1 VSVRDDSAA
10 PALVG
15 GARPEQRAELVLASA
30 SPRRRAI
37 LSQLGLRFQVSE
49 SGIDE
54 AEPGGGEPEAYAR
67 GLASQKADA
76 VAARLRAQGSRAYV
90 LGADTI
96 VVIEGRV
103 LNKPADDADA
113 VRMLM
118 ALSGKQHTVIT
129 AVALRS
135 AHDAGFA
142 RTIAVH
148 SGVRFR
154 AFERATAERY
164 AASGEGRDKAGSY
177 AVQGL
182 GAGLVRA
189 IDGSYSNVVGLPA
202 CETLELLIETGVL
215 GAWP

>member
-1 VSVRDDSAA
+1 VSARFD
-10 PALVG
+10 G
-15 GARPEQRAELVLASA
+15 GAGPEQRAELVLASA

-37 LSQLGLRFQVSE
+37 LSQLGVQFQVIE
-49 SGIDE
+49 SGVDE
-54 AEPGGGEPEAYAR
+54 AEPNGGAPEAYAR
-67 GLASQKADA
+67 GLAQQKAEA
-76 VAARLRAQGSRAYV
+76 VAARLRAQSSPAFV

-103 LNKPADDADA
+103 LNKPIDDADA

-118 ALSGKQHTVIT
+118 ALSGKRHTVIT
-129 AVALRS
+129 AVALRC
-135 AHDAGFA
+135 AADAAFA

-148 SGVRFR
+148 SGVDFR
-154 AFERATAERY
+154 GFDVQTARRY

-177 AVQGL
+177 AIQGL
-182 GAGLVRA
+182 GAGLVRG

-202 CETLELLIETGVL
+202 CETLELLTEAGVL

>member
-1 VSVRDDSAA
+1 MSTQ
-10 PALVG
+10 
-15 GARPEQRAELVLASA
+15 PEQRAQLVLASA

-37 LSQLGLRFQVSE
+37 LSQLGVLFQVIE
-49 SGIDE
+49 SGVDE
-54 AEPGGGEPEAYAR
+54 AAPSGGDPEAYAR
-67 GLASQKADA
+67 GLAAQKADA
-76 VAARLRAQGSRAYV
+76 VATRLRAQSSRAFV

-96 VVIEGRV
+96 VVIDGGV
-103 LNKPADDADA
+103 LNKPADEADA

-118 ALSGKQHTVIT
+118 ALSGKRHTVIT

-135 AHDAGFA
+135 AQTVAFE

-148 SGVRFR
+148 SGVQFR
-154 AFERATAERY
+154 AFDRTTAERY
-164 AASGEGRDKAGSY
+164 AAAGEGRDKAGSY

-202 CETLELLIETGVL
+202 CETLELLIDAGVL

>member
-1 VSVRDDSAA
+1 MSTSAQ
-10 PALVG
+10 
-15 GARPEQRAELVLASA
+15 PEQRAELVLASA

-37 LSQLGLRFQVSE
+37 LSQLGLQFQVIE
-49 SGIDE
+49 SGVDE
-54 AEPGGGEPEAYAR
+54 AEPSGGEPEAYAR

-76 VAARLRAQGSRAYV
+76 VAERLRAQGSRAFV

-96 VVIEGRV
+96 VVIAGRV

-118 ALSGKQHTVIT
+118 TLSGKRHTVIT

-135 AHDAGFA
+135 AHEAAFA

-148 SGVRFR
+148 SGVQFR
-154 AFERATAERY
+154 AFDHATAQRY

-189 IDGSYSNVVGLPA
+189 IEGSYSNVVGLPA
-202 CETLELLIETGVL
+202 CETLESLMDAGVL